1 MRMAKATP
9 LLLLCIACGP
19 RYTSAALGQYPDFQP
34 FMTRPP
40 TSSGRVEPSYH
51 VELTRQAFVAL
62 IAITPPAGGYEDRPV
77 VFNVLY
83 PLYDTD
89 RLMFAPGEHRLV
101 PRRNVLME
109 PRNCADDEKPA
120 LDGCRRSLRL
130 LPGLLQG
137 RPPGA
142 PTHYLLITADD
153 FLDPFELAD
162 ELYFRALGDDALR
175 AALQQANTERAA
187 SLIERVLLDRRG
199 TPLWAAL
206 YVVTR

>member
-1 MRMAKATP
+1 MRVLPVTP
-9 LLLLCIACGP
+9 LMLLCIACGP
-19 RYTSAALGQYPDFQP
+19 RYSSAALGQYPEFQP

-40 TSSGRVEPSYH
+40 PASTRIEPTYD
-51 VELTRQAFVAL
+51 VELTRQAFVSL

-77 VFNVLY
+77 VFTALY

-89 RLMFAPGEHRLV
+89 RLMFPPGEHRLRS
-101 PRRNVLME
+101 RRSILME

-142 PTHYLLITADD
+142 PTHYLLITADE
-153 FLDPFELAD
+153 FVDPFELAD
-162 ELYFRALGDDALR
+162 ELYFRALTDDALR
-175 AALQQANTERAA
+175 TALLEGDTDGAAA
-187 SLIERVLLDRRG
+187 LIERALLDRRG